1 MRIST
6 AQIQNSGVGDMQRLN
21 RELAATQEQIASGRR
36 IVRASDDPVGA
47 AKIIALKRDIEQ
59 RETFIRNADAA
70 ETALSLEESALKRVT
85 DIVQRVQELALQAG
99 GAGLTPQ
106 DRQFIAAEIDE
117 RLLELKELMNG
128 RGTDGQY
135 LFAGNKGST
144 APFEVDG
151 ATVRYRGDEGQ
162 RQLQID
168 RALYLPIGDAGKQVF
183 MDIPAVNPSF
193 QVNQHPGNRGD
204 AEIIPAGVFD
214 SEALRQFL
222 PENLVLEFRPVSEAG
237 GLTNFTVRR
246 ASDGRVIE
254 GLQNIA
260 YEPGSPIE
268 VAGMRLKL
276 DGHPAE
282 GDRFTVTTTENQ
294 SLLQTVANLAEGLK
308 KIDVD
313 SRPDEFRKLMEESLG
328 NLNKATDNV
337 LQVQSEVGARLNT
350 VTATQSFHA
359 DQNLATQA
367 LLSEV
372 QDIDYA
378 EAVSRLSFQSF
389 VLEAAQ
395 QAFIRVSR
403 ISLFNVL

>member
-6 AQIQNSGVGDMQRLN
+6 AQIQQSGITDMQRLN
-21 RELAATQEQIASGRR
+21 RELATTQEQIASGRR

-47 AKIIALKRDIEQ
+47 AKIISLKRDIEQ
-59 RETFIRNADAA
+59 RETFIRNASAA
-70 ETALSLEESALKRVT
+70 ETALSLEESALTRVT
-85 DIVQRVQELALQAG
+85 DIVQRVQELALQSG
-99 GAGLTPQ
+99 GGGLTSQ

-128 RGTDGQY
+128 RGPDGQF
-135 LFAGNKGST
+135 LFAGNKGATS
-144 APFEVDG
+144 PFEVDG
-151 ATVRYRGDEGQ
+151 TTIRYRGDEGQ

-168 RALYLPIGDAGKQVF
+168 RALYLQIGDPGSQVF
-183 MDIPAVNPSF
+183 MDIPSVSPSF
-193 QVNQHPGNRGD
+193 QVDRHQGNRGD
-204 AEIIPAGVFD
+204 ADIIPVAVTD
-214 SEALRQFL
+214 SEALGKFL
-222 PENLVLEFRPVSEAG
+222 PENIVLDFRPTSEAG

-254 GLQNIA
+254 GLENIA
-260 YEPGSPIE
+260 YQPGSPIE
-268 VAGMRLKL
+268 VAGMQFKL

-282 GDRFTVTTTENQ
+282 GDRFTVTTTQDQ

-308 KIDVD
+308 QIDVD
-313 SRPDEFRKLMEESLG
+313 KQPDEFRKLIEESLG
-328 NLNKATDNV
+328 NLKHATDNV

-350 VTATQSFHA
+350 VSSVQSFHA

-372 QDIDYA
+372 QDVDYA

>member
-6 AQIQNSGVGDMQRLN
+6 AQIQQSGVTDMQRLN

-47 AKIIALKRDIEQ
+47 ARIIALKRDIEQ

-99 GAGLTPQ
+99 GAGLTSQ
-106 DRQFIAAEIDE
+106 DRQFVAAEIDE

-128 RGTDGQY
+128 RGTDGQF
-135 LFAGNKGST
+135 LFAGNKGATS
-144 APFEVDG
+144 PFEVDG
-151 ATVRYRGDEGQ
+151 TTVRYRGDEGQ

-168 RALYLPIGDAGKQVF
+168 RTLYLPIGDPGKQVF
-183 MDIPAVNPSF
+183 MDIPAVSPSF
-193 QVNQHPGNRGD
+193 QVNGQPGNRGD
-204 AEIIPAGVFD
+204 AAIIPTAVTD
-214 SEALRQFL
+214 SEVLSQFL
-222 PENLVLEFRPVSEAG
+222 PENILLEFRPASEAG

-254 GLQNIA
+254 GLQNVA

-268 VAGMRLKL
+268 VAGMRFKF

-282 GDRFTVTTTENQ
+282 GDRFTVTTTQNQ

-308 KIDVD
+308 HIDVD
-313 SRPDEFRKLMEESLG
+313 TSPDKFRKLMEESLG
-328 NLNKATDNV
+328 NLNKATDNI

-359 DQNLATQA
+359 DQNLATRA